1 MIRRLL
7 KCVRE
12 YKRDTILT
20 PLTIMV
26 EAIIECIIPILMAMI
41 VDKGIK
47 NSDLRFT
54 LLIGGAMILL
64 TGISLFF
71 GILAGKFSA
80 QAASGFAKNVRH
92 DMFENIQRFAFSNI
106 DRFSTPSLIIR
117 LTTDLTF
124 VKDAFHMIIR
134 ILFRAPALFIFSLI
148 MTFSINPVLSLI
160 FLIVGPLLALGLY
173 VIIIK
178 AHPIF
183 ERVFKKYDLLDEAVQ
198 ENLRSMRTVKSFV
211 REEYEANKFKERNQE
226 IYQNFVKAEKI
237 LAFNLPIMQGSMYIC
252 ILLISWI
259 GAHLITSSSM
269 TTGQL
274 MSMFTYTMQILMA
287 LIMVSNVF
295 VMVIISR
302 ASAERI
308 VEVLDE
314 KSDLESPENGI
325 KTVDNGDILF
335 DNVSFSYAGDKNKLC
350 LKNLNLHIKSGQVVG
365 IIGATGSAKTSFV
378 QLLPRLYDVTEGRLL
393 IAGHDVREYDLESLR
408 HAVAIVLQKNV
419 LFSGSIKEN
428 LRWGNENA
436 TDDEI
441 KKACQLACIDDFVEG
456 LENQYD
462 TYIEQGGS
470 NVSGGQ
476 RQRLCIA
483 RAILTKPKIL
493 ILDDSTSAVDTKTDA
508 RIRKAFKTELA
519 NTTKLIIAH
528 RAASVMDADQIVVLD
543 NGTINAVGTHEQLL
557 NSCEIYK
564 EVYTTQLKGASLGE

>member
-54 LLIGGAMILL
+54 LIIGGAMVLL
-64 TGISLFF
+64 TGVSLFF

-92 DMFENIQRFAFSNI
+92 DMFENIQRFSFSNI
-106 DRFSTPSLIIR
+106 DKFSTPSLIIR

-148 MTFSINPVLSLI
+148 MTFSISPMLSLI

-183 ERVFKKYDLLDEAVQ
+183 EKVFKKYDLLDEAVQ

-314 KSDLESPENGI
+314 KSDLENPENGI
-325 KTVDNGDILF
+325 KTVDNGDIVF

-350 LKNLNLHIKSGQVVG
+350 LKNLNLHIKSGQVIG
-365 IIGATGSAKTSFV
+365 IIGSTGSAKTSFV

-519 NTTKLIIAH
+519 NTTKLIIAQ

>member
-54 LLIGGAMILL
+54 LIIGGAMVLL
-64 TGISLFF
+64 TGVSLFF

-92 DMFENIQRFAFSNI
+92 DMFENIQRFSFSNI
-106 DRFSTPSLIIR
+106 DKFSTPSLIIR

-148 MTFSINPVLSLI
+148 MTFSISPMLSLI

-183 ERVFKKYDLLDEAVQ
+183 EKVFKKYDLLDEAVQ

-314 KSDLESPENGI
+314 KSDLENPENGI
-325 KTVDNGDILF
+325 KTVDNGDIVF

-350 LKNLNLHIKSGQVVG
+350 LKNLNLHIKSGQVIG
-365 IIGATGSAKTSFV
+365 IIGSTGSAKTSFV

-519 NTTKLIIAH
+519 NTTKLIIAQ

-557 NSCEIYK
+557 DSCEIYK
-564 EVYTTQLKGASLGE
+564 EVYTSQLKGASLGE

>member
-1 MIRRLL
+1 M
-7 KCVRE
+7 
-12 YKRDTILT
+12 
-20 PLTIMV
+20 
-26 EAIIECIIPILMAMI
+26 
-41 VDKGIK
+41 
-47 NSDLRFT
+47 
-54 LLIGGAMILL
+54 
-64 TGISLFF
+64 
-71 GILAGKFSA
+71 
-80 QAASGFAKNVRH
+80 
-92 DMFENIQRFAFSNI
+92 
-106 DRFSTPSLIIR
+106 IIR

-148 MTFSINPVLSLI
+148 MTFSISPMLSLI

-183 ERVFKKYDLLDEAVQ
+183 EKVFKKYDLLDEAVQ

-314 KSDLESPENGI
+314 KSDLENPENGI
-325 KTVDNGDILF
+325 KTVDNGDIVF

-350 LKNLNLHIKSGQVVG
+350 LKNLNLHIKSGQVIG
-365 IIGATGSAKTSFV
+365 IIGSTGSAKTSFV
-378 QLLPRLYDVTEGRLL
+378 QLLPRLYDVTEGKLL

-519 NTTKLIIAH
+519 NTTKLIIAQ

-557 NSCEIYK
+557 DSCVIYK
-564 EVYTTQLKGASLGE
+564 EVYTSQLKGASLSE

>member
-54 LLIGGAMILL
+54 LIIGGAMVLL
-64 TGISLFF
+64 TGVSLFF

-92 DMFENIQRFAFSNI
+92 DMFENIQRFSFSNI
-106 DRFSTPSLIIR
+106 DKFSTPSLIIR

-148 MTFSINPVLSLI
+148 MTFSISPMLSLI

-183 ERVFKKYDLLDEAVQ
+183 EKVFKKYDLLDEAVQ

-211 REEYEANKFKERNQE
+211 REEYEANKFKKRNQE

-314 KSDLESPENGI
+314 KSDLENPENGI
-325 KTVDNGDILF
+325 KTVDNGDIVF

-350 LKNLNLHIKSGQVVG
+350 LKNLNLHIKSGQVIG
-365 IIGATGSAKTSFV
+365 IIGSTGSAKTSFV

-519 NTTKLIIAH
+519 NTTKLIIAQ

-557 NSCEIYK
+557 DSCEIYK
-564 EVYTTQLKGASLGE
+564 EVYTSQLKGASLSE

>member
-54 LLIGGAMILL
+54 LIIGGAMVLL
-64 TGISLFF
+64 TGVSLFF

-92 DMFENIQRFAFSNI
+92 DMFENIQRFSFSNI

-148 MTFSINPVLSLI
+148 MTFSISPMLSLI

-183 ERVFKKYDLLDEAVQ
+183 EKVFKKYDLLDEAVQ

-314 KSDLESPENGI
+314 KSDLENPENGI
-325 KTVDNGDILF
+325 KTVDNGDIVF

-350 LKNLNLHIKSGQVVG
+350 LKNLNLHIKSGQVIG
-365 IIGATGSAKTSFV
+365 IIGSTGSAKTSFV

-519 NTTKLIIAH
+519 NTTKLIIAQ

-557 NSCEIYK
+557 DSCVIYK
-564 EVYTTQLKGASLGE
+564 EVYTSQLKGASLSE

>member
-54 LLIGGAMILL
+54 LIIGGAMVLL
-64 TGISLFF
+64 TGVSLFF

-92 DMFENIQRFAFSNI
+92 DMFENIQRFSFSNI
-106 DRFSTPSLIIR
+106 DKFSTPSLIIR

-148 MTFSINPVLSLI
+148 MTFSISPMLSLI

-183 ERVFKKYDLLDEAVQ
+183 EKVFKKYDLLDEAVQ

-314 KSDLESPENGI
+314 KSDLENPENGI
-325 KTVDNGDILF
+325 KTVDNGDIVF

-350 LKNLNLHIKSGQVVG
+350 LKNLNLHIKSGQVIG
-365 IIGATGSAKTSFV
+365 IIGSTGSAKTSFV

-519 NTTKLIIAH
+519 NTTKLIIAQ

-557 NSCEIYK
+557 DSCEIYK
-564 EVYTTQLKGASLGE
+564 EVYTSQLKGASLSE

>member
-519 NTTKLIIAH
+519 NTTKLIIAQ

>member
-54 LLIGGAMILL
+54 LIIGGAMVLL
-64 TGISLFF
+64 TGVSLFF

-92 DMFENIQRFAFSNI
+92 DMFENIQRFSFSNI

-148 MTFSINPVLSLI
+148 MTFSISPMLSLI

-183 ERVFKKYDLLDEAVQ
+183 EKVFKKYDLLDEAVQ

-314 KSDLESPENGI
+314 KSDLENPENGI
-325 KTVDNGDILF
+325 KTVDNGDIVF

-350 LKNLNLHIKSGQVVG
+350 LKNLNLHIKSGQVIG
-365 IIGATGSAKTSFV
+365 IIGSTGSAKTSFV

-483 RAILTKPKIL
+483 RAILTNPKIL

-519 NTTKLIIAH
+519 NTTKLIIAQ

-557 NSCEIYK
+557 DSCVIYK
-564 EVYTTQLKGASLGE
+564 EVYTSQLKGASLSE

>member
-183 ERVFKKYDLLDEAVQ
+183 EMVFKKYDLLDEAVQ

-519 NTTKLIIAH
+519 NTTKLIIAQ

>member
-54 LLIGGAMILL
+54 LIIGGAMVLL
-64 TGISLFF
+64 TGVSLFF

-92 DMFENIQRFAFSNI
+92 DMFENIQRFSFSNI
-106 DRFSTPSLIIR
+106 DKFSTPSLIIR

-148 MTFSINPVLSLI
+148 MTFSISPMLSLI

-183 ERVFKKYDLLDEAVQ
+183 EKVFKKYDLLDEAVQ

-314 KSDLESPENGI
+314 KSDLENPENGI
-325 KTVDNGDILF
+325 KTVDNGDIVF

-350 LKNLNLHIKSGQVVG
+350 LKNLNLHIKSGQVIG
-365 IIGATGSAKTSFV
+365 IIGSTGSAKTSFV
-378 QLLPRLYDVTEGRLL
+378 QLLPRLYDVTEGKLL

-519 NTTKLIIAH
+519 NTTKLIIAQ

-557 NSCEIYK
+557 DSCVIYK
-564 EVYTTQLKGASLGE
+564 EVYTSQLKGASLSE

>member
-54 LLIGGAMILL
+54 LIIGGAMVLL
-64 TGISLFF
+64 TGVSLFF

-92 DMFENIQRFAFSNI
+92 DMFENIQRFSFSNI

-148 MTFSINPVLSLI
+148 MTFSISPMLSLI

-183 ERVFKKYDLLDEAVQ
+183 EKVFKKYDLLDEAVQ

-314 KSDLESPENGI
+314 KSDLENPENGI
-325 KTVDNGDILF
+325 KTVDNGDIVF

-350 LKNLNLHIKSGQVVG
+350 LKNLNLHIKSGQVIG
-365 IIGATGSAKTSFV
+365 IIGSTGSAKTSFV

-519 NTTKLIIAH
+519 NTTKLIIAQ

-557 NSCEIYK
+557 DSCEIYK
-564 EVYTTQLKGASLGE
+564 EVYTSQLKGASLSE

>member
-92 DMFENIQRFAFSNI
+92 DMFENIQRFSFSNI
-106 DRFSTPSLIIR
+106 DKFSTPSLIIR

-148 MTFSINPVLSLI
+148 MTFSISPMLSLI

-183 ERVFKKYDLLDEAVQ
+183 EKVFKKYDLLDEAVQ

-314 KSDLESPENGI
+314 KSDLENPENGI
-325 KTVDNGDILF
+325 KTVDNGDIVF

-350 LKNLNLHIKSGQVVG
+350 LKNLNLHIKSGQVIG
-365 IIGATGSAKTSFV
+365 IIGSTGSAKTSFV

-519 NTTKLIIAH
+519 NTTKLIIAQ

>member
-1 MIRRLL
+1 MIRKLL
-7 KCVRE
+7 KCIRE
-12 YKRDTILT
+12 YKRDTILA
-20 PLTIMV
+20 PLAIMV

-47 NSDLRFT
+47 NSDIKFT
-54 LLIGGAMILL
+54 LIIGAAMILL
-64 TGISLFF
+64 TALSLFF
-71 GILAGKFSA
+71 GILSGKYSA

-92 DMFENIQRFAFSNI
+92 DMFENIQRFSFSNI

-148 MTFSINPVLSLI
+148 MTFSINPMLSLV

-173 VIIIK
+173 IIIIK

-183 ERVFKKYDLLDEAVQ
+183 EKVFEKYDMLDEAVQ

-211 REEYEANKFKERNQE
+211 REDYESNKFKNRNDE
-226 IYQNFVKAEKI
+226 IYKNFVKAEKI
-237 LAFNLPIMQGSMYIC
+237 LAFNLPIMQSSMYIC

-259 GAHLITSSSM
+259 GAHLIVSSSM

-287 LIMVSNVF
+287 LIMVSDVF

-314 KSDLESPENGI
+314 KSDLTSPENGI
-325 KTVDNGDILF
+325 QNIENGEIIF
-335 DNVSFSYAGDKNKLC
+335 DNVSFSYTSDKNKLC
-350 LKNLNLHIKSGQVVG
+350 LKDLNLHIKSGQVVG
-365 IIGATGSAKTSFV
+365 IIGSTGSAKSSFV
-378 QLLPRLYDVTEGRLL
+378 QLLPRLYDVTEGKILV
-393 IAGHDVREYDLESLR
+393 AGHDVRDYDLTSLR

-419 LFSGSIKEN
+419 LFSGTIKEN

-441 KKACQLACIDDFVEG
+441 RHACKLACIDDFIEG
-456 LENQYD
+456 LDNQYD

-493 ILDDSTSAVDTKTDA
+493 IMDDSTSAVDTKTDA

-519 NTTKLIIAH
+519 KTTKLIIAQ

-543 NGTINAVGTHEQLL
+543 NGKINAVGTHEQLL
-557 NSCEIYK
+557 ESCEIYK
-564 EVYTTQLKGASLGE
+564 EVYTSQLKGASLSE

>member
-519 NTTKLIIAH
+519 NTTKLIIAQ

-557 NSCEIYK
+557 DSCVIYK
-564 EVYTTQLKGASLGE
+564 EVYTSQLKGASLSE

>member
-54 LLIGGAMILL
+54 LIIGGAMVLL
-64 TGISLFF
+64 TGVSLFF

-92 DMFENIQRFAFSNI
+92 DMFENIQRFSFSNI
-106 DRFSTPSLIIR
+106 DKFSTPSLIIR

-148 MTFSINPVLSLI
+148 MTFSISPMLSLI

-183 ERVFKKYDLLDEAVQ
+183 EKVFKKYDLLDEAVQ

-314 KSDLESPENGI
+314 KSDLENPENGI
-325 KTVDNGDILF
+325 KTVDNGDIVF

-350 LKNLNLHIKSGQVVG
+350 LKNLNLHIKSGQVIG
-365 IIGATGSAKTSFV
+365 IIGSTGSAKTSFV

-519 NTTKLIIAH
+519 NTTKLIIAQ

-557 NSCEIYK
+557 DSCVIYK
-564 EVYTTQLKGASLGE
+564 EVYTSQLKGASLSE

>member
-183 ERVFKKYDLLDEAVQ
+183 EMVFKKYDLLDEAVQ

-325 KTVDNGDILF
+325 KTVDNGDIVF

-519 NTTKLIIAH
+519 NTTKLIIAQ

-557 NSCEIYK
+557 DSCVIYK
-564 EVYTTQLKGASLGE
+564 EVYTSQLKGASLGE

>member
-1 MIRRLL
+1 
-7 KCVRE
+7 
-12 YKRDTILT
+12 
-20 PLTIMV
+20 MV

-54 LLIGGAMILL
+54 LIIGGAMVLL
-64 TGISLFF
+64 TGVSLFF

-92 DMFENIQRFAFSNI
+92 DMFENIQRFSFSNI
-106 DRFSTPSLIIR
+106 DKFSTPSLIIR

-148 MTFSINPVLSLI
+148 MTFSISPMLSLI

-183 ERVFKKYDLLDEAVQ
+183 EKVFKKYDLLDEAVQ

-314 KSDLESPENGI
+314 KSDLENPENGI
-325 KTVDNGDILF
+325 KTVDNGDIVF

-350 LKNLNLHIKSGQVVG
+350 LKNLNLHIKSGQVIG
-365 IIGATGSAKTSFV
+365 IIGSTGSAKTSFV

-519 NTTKLIIAH
+519 NTTKLIIAQ

-557 NSCEIYK
+557 DSCVIYK
-564 EVYTTQLKGASLGE
+564 EVYTSQLKGASLSE

>member
-54 LLIGGAMILL
+54 LIIGGAMVLL
-64 TGISLFF
+64 TGVSLFF

-92 DMFENIQRFAFSNI
+92 DMFENIQRFSFSNI
-106 DRFSTPSLIIR
+106 DKFSTPSLIIR

-148 MTFSINPVLSLI
+148 MTFSISPMLSLI

-183 ERVFKKYDLLDEAVQ
+183 EKVFKKYDLLDEAVQ

-314 KSDLESPENGI
+314 KSDLENPENGI
-325 KTVDNGDILF
+325 KTVDNGDIVF

-350 LKNLNLHIKSGQVVG
+350 LKNLNLHIKSGQVIG
-365 IIGATGSAKTSFV
+365 IIGSTGSAKTSFV

-483 RAILTKPKIL
+483 RAILTNPKIL

-519 NTTKLIIAH
+519 NTTKLIIAQ

-557 NSCEIYK
+557 DSCVIYK
-564 EVYTTQLKGASLGE
+564 EVYTSQLKGASLSE